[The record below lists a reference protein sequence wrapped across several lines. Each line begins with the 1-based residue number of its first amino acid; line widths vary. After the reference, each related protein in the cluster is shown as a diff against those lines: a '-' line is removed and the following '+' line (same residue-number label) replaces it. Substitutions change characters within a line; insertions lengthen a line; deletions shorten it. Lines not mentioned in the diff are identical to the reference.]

1 MAILGILLLQFSLM
15 GMAVA
20 GPLGFCPIP
29 NLQDTFSNKCMAFD
43 SDSPSHGA
51 AGFLPDRVRELD
63 AVSLEAAFDILQ
75 RSSNT
80 YIAVLFYAS
89 WCPFSKKCRPVFN
102 VLSSMFPT
110 IHHVAVEESA
120 SKPSVLSRYG
130 VHSFPALFLQN
141 QTSRVRYHGSRKLD
155 SILHFY
161 ENITGIKS
169 ISPDFATQA
178 SGSSLRGLDRVKD
191 VENGVHCPYSWAKSP
206 EKLLQQDTYL
216 ILAILFLVLRMLHFL
231 FPKVLIW
238 LKRVWKRHVWPVNGA
253 ILREN
258 HPTFIEQIL
267 YIFNVNRIKTSL
279 KLCKGRNFQEG
290 AMNARAWA
298 SKSLASVSLG
308 EGSSSKVASISEAH

>member
-1 MAILGILLLQFSLM
+1 
-15 GMAVA
+15 
-20 GPLGFCPIP
+20 
-29 NLQDTFSNKCMAFD
+29 MAFD

-63 AVSLEAAFDILQ
+63 AVSLEAAFNILQ

-89 WCPFSKKCRPVFN
+89 WCPFSKQCRPVFN

-120 SKPSVLSRYG
+120 SKPRYG

>member
-1 MAILGILLLQFSLM
+1 LM
-15 GMAVA
+15 
-20 GPLGFCPIP
+20 FCPIP
-29 NLQDTFSNKCMAFD
+29 NLQDIFSDKCMASD
-43 SDSPSHGA
+43 SDSLPPDA
-51 AGFLPDRVRELD
+51 LGFLPDRVRELD
-63 AVSLEAAFDILQ
+63 AVSLEAALNILQ
-75 RSSNT
+75 KSSNP

-89 WCPFSKKCRPVFN
+89 WCPFSKQCRPIFN

-120 SKPSVLSRYG
+120 SRPRYG

-161 ENITGIKS
+161 ENVTGIKS

-178 SGSSLRGLDRVKD
+178 SSSSLTDLDRVKD
-191 VENGVHCPYSWAKSP
+191 VEGEVHCPYSWAKSP

-258 HPTFIEQIL
+258 PPTFIEQIL
-267 YIFNVNRIKTSL
+267 YIFDINRIKSSL
-279 KLCKGRNFQEG
+279 KFCKRRNFQEG
-290 AMNARAWA
+290 AMNAKAWA

-308 EGSSSKVASISEAH
+308 EGSSSKVGSTSEAR

>member
-1 MAILGILLLQFSLM
+1 MGVLLLQFSLM

-20 GPLGFCPIP
+20 GPLGFCSIP
-29 NLQDTFSNKCMAFD
+29 NLQDTFSDKCMASD
-43 SDSPSHGA
+43 SDSPPRGA
-51 AGFLPDRVRELD
+51 SGFLPDRVRELD
-63 AVSLEAAFDILQ
+63 AVSLEAALDILQ
-75 RSSNT
+75 KSSNT

-89 WCPFSKKCRPVFN
+89 WCPFSKQCRPVFN

-155 SILHFY
+155 SIIHFY

-169 ISPDFATQA
+169 ISPDFTPQA
-178 SGSSLRGLDRVKD
+178 SSSSLRGLDMVKD
-191 VENGVHCPYSWAKSP
+191 VESAVQCPYSWAKSP

-216 ILAILFLVLRMLHFL
+216 ILAILFLVLRMLQFL
-231 FPKVLIW
+231 FPKLLIW
-238 LKRVWKRHVWPVNGA
+238 VKRVWKRHVWPENGA
-253 ILREN
+253 ALREN
-258 HPTFIEQIL
+258 HPTFIEQVL
-267 YIFNVNRIKTSL
+267 NIFNVNRIKSSL
-279 KLCKGRNFQEG
+279 KFCKRRNFQEG
-290 AMNARAWA
+290 ALNAKAWA

-308 EGSSSKVASISEAH
+308 EGSSSKVGSVSEAH

>member
-89 WCPFSKKCRPVFN
+89 WCPFSKQCRPVFN

-120 SKPSVLSRYG
+120 SKPRYG

>member
-15 GMAVA
+15 GMALA

-89 WCPFSKKCRPVFN
+89 WCPFSKQCRPVFN

-120 SKPSVLSRYG
+120 SKPRYG

>member
-1 MAILGILLLQFSLM
+1 
-15 GMAVA
+15 
-20 GPLGFCPIP
+20 
-29 NLQDTFSNKCMAFD
+29 MAFD

-89 WCPFSKKCRPVFN
+89 WCPFSKQCRPVFN

-120 SKPSVLSRYG
+120 SKPRYG

>member
-1 MAILGILLLQFSLM
+1 M

-29 NLQDTFSNKCMAFD
+29 NLQDAFSDKCMAVD
-43 SDSPSHGA
+43 SDSSPRGA
-51 AGFLPDRVRELD
+51 LGFFPDSVRELD
-63 AVSLEAAFDILQ
+63 AVSLEAAFNSLQ
-75 RSSNT
+75 KIPNT

-89 WCPFSKKCRPVFN
+89 WCPFSKQCRPVFN

-120 SKPSVLSRYG
+120 SRPSVLSRYG

-141 QTSRVRYHGSRKLD
+141 QTSRVRYHGSRDLD
-155 SILHFY
+155 SIIHFY

-178 SGSSLRGLDRVKD
+178 SSSSLRGLDRVKD
-191 VENGVHCPYSWAKSP
+191 VESGVHCPYSWAKSP

-216 ILAILFLVLRMLHFL
+216 MLAILFLILRMLHFL

-258 HPTFIEQIL
+258 HLTFIEQIL
-267 YIFNVNRIKTSL
+267 YIFNINRIKSSL
-279 KLCKGRNFQEG
+279 KFCKRRNFQG
-290 AMNARAWA
+290 AMNARVWA
-298 SKSLASVSLG
+298 SKSFASVSLG
-308 EGSSSKVASISEAH
+308 EGSSSKVASVNEAH

>member
-89 WCPFSKKCRPVFN
+89 WCPFSKQCRPVFN

-120 SKPSVLSRYG
+120 SKPRYG

-178 SGSSLRGLDRVKD
+178 SGSSLRDLDRVKD

>member
-89 WCPFSKKCRPVFN
+89 WCPFSKQCRPVFN

>member
-120 SKPSVLSRYG
+120 SKPRYG

>member
-89 WCPFSKKCRPVFN
+89 WCPFSKQCRPVFN

-120 SKPSVLSRYG
+120 SKPRYG

-216 ILAILFLVLRMLHFL
+216 ILAILFLVLRILHFL

>member
-1 MAILGILLLQFSLM
+1 MAS
-15 GMAVA
+15 
-20 GPLGFCPIP
+20 
-29 NLQDTFSNKCMAFD
+29 D
-43 SDSPSHGA
+43 SDSSPRGA
-51 AGFLPDRVRELD
+51 LGFLPDRVRELD
-63 AVSLEAAFDILQ
+63 AVSLEAAMNILQ
-75 RSSNT
+75 KSPNT
-80 YIAVLFYAS
+80 YMAVLFYAS
-89 WCPFSKKCRPVFN
+89 WCPFSKQCRPVFN

-120 SKPSVLSRYG
+120 SRPSVLSRYG

-141 QTSRVRYHGSRKLD
+141 QTLRVRYHGSRKLD
-155 SILHFY
+155 SIIHFY

-169 ISPDFATQA
+169 ISPDFATQT
-178 SGSSLRGLDRVKD
+178 SSSSLRGLDRVKD
-191 VENGVHCPYSWAKSP
+191 VESGVHCPYSWAKSP

-216 ILAILFLVLRMLHFL
+216 ILAILFLVLRMFHFL

-267 YIFNVNRIKTSL
+267 YIFNINRIKCSL
-279 KLCKGRNFQEG
+279 KFCKRRNFQEG
-290 AMNARAWA
+290 AMNARVWA

-308 EGSSSKVASISEAH
+308 EGSSNKVASINEAH

>member
-1 MAILGILLLQFSLM
+1 
-15 GMAVA
+15 
-20 GPLGFCPIP
+20 
-29 NLQDTFSNKCMAFD
+29 MAFD

-89 WCPFSKKCRPVFN
+89 WCPFSKQCRPVFN

>member
-89 WCPFSKKCRPVFN
+89 WCPFSKQCRPIFN

-120 SKPSVLSRYG
+120 SKPRYG

>member
-89 WCPFSKKCRPVFN
+89 WCPFSKQCRPVFN

-120 SKPSVLSRYG
+120 SKPRYG

-191 VENGVHCPYSWAKSP
+191 IENGVHCPYSWAKSP

>member
-15 GMAVA
+15 GMALA

-89 WCPFSKKCRPVFN
+89 WCPFSKQCRPVFN

>member
-1 MAILGILLLQFSLM
+1 MGVLLLQFSLM

-29 NLQDTFSNKCMAFD
+29 NLRDTFSDKCMASD
-43 SDSPSHGA
+43 SDSPPRGA
-51 AGFLPDRVRELD
+51 LGFLPDRVRDLD
-63 AVSLEAAFDILQ
+63 AVSLEAALDILQ
-75 RSSNT
+75 KSSNA

-89 WCPFSKKCRPVFN
+89 WCPFSKQCRPVFN

-169 ISPDFATQA
+169 ISPDFTAQA
-178 SGSSLRGLDRVKD
+178 SSSSLRGLDMVKD
-191 VENGVHCPYSWAKSP
+191 VESAVQCPYSWAKSP

-216 ILAILFLVLRMLHFL
+216 ILAILFLVLRMLQFL
-231 FPKVLIW
+231 FPKLLIW
-238 LKRVWKRHVWPVNGA
+238 MKRVWKRHVWPENGVA
-253 ILREN
+253 LREN

-267 YIFNVNRIKTSL
+267 SIFNVNRIKSSL
-279 KLCKGRNFQEG
+279 KCCKRRNFQEG
-290 AMNARAWA
+290 AMNAKAWA

-308 EGSSSKVASISEAH
+308 EGSSSKVGSVTEAH